1 MKLFFVSKCFC
12 LPYPCLKAVFT
23 SYQALIVKTTLELWL
38 ALGLELG
45 EVGRSSRHHQQIGN
59 VNCSKMAIA
68 KNAKQEILDDL
79 ALYEIMRF

>member
-1 MKLFFVSKCFC
+1 MKLFFCFQVF
-12 LPYPCLKAVFT
+12 LPSLSLFEGRFHFISSPNRQDYIRA
-23 SYQALIVKTTLELWL
+23 WL